1 MHILAYTTHMHAYL
15 LTGGSKEDRAKYL
28 NDLLTPKTE
37 LIHVINEKTSIAIK
51 QIQDLNIPLS
61 IAARIPRIVWIEES
75 NLMTAPSQNALLKM
89 LEEPPANTT
98 FYLTCQSQM
107 TMLPTIRS
115 RAKAI
120 SLENTQIKED
130 PKILADLK
138 LVMAMT
144 AGDRLINIVKRDRS
158 ESILWLSD
166 IEREIRIKLKDKNVN
181 EKGLTMLA
189 RIAKSAQNA
198 HKELSSNCSVSLVT
212 QNFYLLLP
220 HTGSQT

>member
-1 MHILAYTTHMHAYL
+1 MHILAYTTHMHAFL

-28 NDLLTPKTE
+28 SDLLDPKTE
-37 LIHVINEKTSIAIK
+37 LIHVINEKTTISIK

-75 NLMTAPSQNALLKM
+75 NLMTVPSQNALLKM

-115 RAKAI
+115 RAKTI
-120 SLENTQIKED
+120 SLEVAEIKED

-158 ESILWLSD
+158 ESILWLLD
-166 IEREIRIKLKDKNVN
+166 MQREIRIKLKDKNVN

>member
-1 MHILAYTTHMHAYL
+1 MHAYL
-15 LTGGSKEDRAKYL
+15 LAGGSKEDRAKYL
-28 NDLLTPKTE
+28 SDLLTQKTE
-37 LIHVINEKTSIAIK
+37 LIHIINEKTSITIK

-75 NLMTAPSQNALLKM
+75 NLMTVPSQNALLKM

-115 RAKAI
+115 RAKTI

>member
-1 MHILAYTTHMHAYL
+1 MHAYL
-15 LTGGSKEDRAKYL
+15 LTGGTKEDRAKYL
-28 NDLLTPKTE
+28 DDLLDPKTE
-37 LIHVINEKTSIAIK
+37 LIHVINEKTTISIK

-75 NLMTAPSQNALLKM
+75 NLMTVPSQNALLKM

-98 FYLTCQSQM
+98 FYLTCQSPM

-115 RAKAI
+115 RVKI
-120 SLENTQIKED
+120 LSLEIQISKDD
-130 PKILADLK
+130 PKILTDLK
-138 LVMAMT
+138 LIMTMT

-158 ESILWLSD
+158 ESILWLTD
-166 IEREIRIKLKDKNVN
+166 IEREIRNKLKDQNVN
-181 EKGLTMLA
+181 EKGLSMLA

-198 HKELSSNCSVSLVT
+198 HLQLSSNCSVSLVT

-220 HTGSQT
+220 HTGSQA

>member
-1 MHILAYTTHMHAYL
+1 MHAFL

-28 NDLLTPKTE
+28 SDLLDPKTE
-37 LIHVINEKTSIAIK
+37 LIHVINEKTTISIK

-75 NLMTAPSQNALLKM
+75 NLMTVPSQNALLKM

-115 RAKAI
+115 RAKTI
-120 SLENTQIKED
+120 SLEVAEIKED

-220 HTGSQT
+220 HTGSQA

>member
-1 MHILAYTTHMHAYL
+1 MHAYL

-28 NDLLTPKTE
+28 SDLLDPKTE
-37 LIHVINEKTSIAIK
+37 LIHVINEKTTISIK

-75 NLMTAPSQNALLKM
+75 NLMTVPSQNALLKM
-89 LEEPPANTT
+89 LEEPPSNTT
-98 FYLTCQSQM
+98 FYLSTQSPM

-115 RAKAI
+115 RVKTI
-120 SLENTQIKED
+120 SLENKITKDD
-130 PKILADLK
+130 PEILANLK

-144 AGDRLINIVKRDRS
+144 AGDRLINIVKRDRN
-158 ESILWLSD
+158 ESIMWLSD

-181 EKGLTMLA
+181 EKGLSMLA

-198 HKELSSNCSVSLVT
+198 HLQLSSNCSVSLVT

>member
-15 LTGGSKEDRAKYL
+15 LTGGSKEDRVKYL
-28 NDLLTPKTE
+28 SALLTPKIE
-37 LIHVINEKTSIAIK
+37 LIHVINEKTTISIK

-61 IAARIPRIVWIEES
+61 ISARIPRIVWIEES
-75 NLMTAPSQNALLKM
+75 NLMTIPSQNALLKM

-107 TMLPTIRS
+107 AMLPTIRS
-115 RAKAI
+115 RVKMV
-120 SLENTQIKED
+120 SLENPATEED

-166 IEREIRIKLKDKNVN
+166 IEREIRVKLKDTNVN

-198 HKELSSNCSVSLVT
+198 HKELISNCSVSLVT

-220 HTGSQT
+220 HTGSQA

>member
-15 LTGGSKEDRAKYL
+15 LAGGSKEDRAKYL
-28 NDLLTPKTE
+28 SDLLTQKTE
-37 LIHVINEKTSIAIK
+37 LIHIINEKTSITIK

-75 NLMTAPSQNALLKM
+75 NLMTVPSQNALLKM

-115 RAKAI
+115 RAKTI

>member
-1 MHILAYTTHMHAYL
+1 MQSIILV
-15 LTGGSKEDRAKYL
+15 GSTKESRAKYL
-28 NDLLTPKTE
+28 ADLCIDSQIE
-37 LIHVINEKTSIAIK
+37 LLHFFAEKTSIAIK
-51 QIQDLNIPLS
+51 QIQELNIPLS

-75 NLMTAPSQNALLKM
+75 NLMTVPSQNALLKM

-98 FYLTCQSQM
+98 FYLTCQNQM

-115 RAKAI
+115 RAKTI
-120 SLENTQIKED
+120 SLEVAEIKED

>member
-1 MHILAYTTHMHAYL
+1 MHAFL

-28 NDLLTPKTE
+28 SGLLDSKTE
-37 LIHVINEKTSIAIK
+37 LIHVVNEKTTIAIK

-61 IAARIPRIVWIEES
+61 IAARIPRIVWVEES
-75 NLMTAPSQNALLKM
+75 NLMTVPSQNALLKM

-98 FYLTCQSQM
+98 FYLTCQSAM

-115 RAKAI
+115 RTKTI
-120 SLENTQIKED
+120 SLETINIKQD
-130 PKILADLK
+130 PRILADLK
-138 LVMAMT
+138 LIMAMT
-144 AGDRLINIVKRDRS
+144 PGDRLINIVKRDRS

-166 IEREIRIKLKDKNVN
+166 IEREIRIKLKDKMVN

-189 RIAKSAQNA
+189 RIAKIAQNA

-220 HTGSQT
+220 HTGSQA

>member
-1 MHILAYTTHMHAYL
+1 
-15 LTGGSKEDRAKYL
+15 
-28 NDLLTPKTE
+28 
-37 LIHVINEKTSIAIK
+37 
-51 QIQDLNIPLS
+51 
-61 IAARIPRIVWIEES
+61 
-75 NLMTAPSQNALLKM
+75 MTVPSQNALLKM

-115 RAKAI
+115 RAKTI
-120 SLENTQIKED
+120 SLEVAEIKED

-220 HTGSQT
+220 HTGSQA

>member
-1 MHILAYTTHMHAYL
+1 MHAYL

-28 NDLLTPKTE
+28 SDLLTPKTE
-37 LIHVINEKTSIAIK
+37 LIHIINEKTSIAIK

-75 NLMTAPSQNALLKM
+75 NLMTVPSQNALLKM

-115 RAKAI
+115 RAKTI
-120 SLENTQIKED
+120 SLEVAEIKED

>member
-1 MHILAYTTHMHAYL
+1 MHAYL

-28 NDLLTPKTE
+28 SDLLDPKTE
-37 LIHVINEKTSIAIK
+37 LIHVINEKTTISIK

-75 NLMTAPSQNALLKM
+75 NLMTPPSQNALLKM
-89 LEEPPANTT
+89 LEEPPSNTT
-98 FYLTCQSQM
+98 FYLSTQSPM

-115 RAKAI
+115 RVKTI
-120 SLENTQIKED
+120 SLENKITKDD
-130 PKILADLK
+130 PEILANLK

-144 AGDRLINIVKRDRS
+144 AGDRLINIVKRDRN
-158 ESILWLSD
+158 ESIMWLSD

-181 EKGLTMLA
+181 EKGLSMLA

-198 HKELSSNCSVSLVT
+198 HLQLSSNCSVSLVT

>member
-1 MHILAYTTHMHAYL
+1 MHAYL

-28 NDLLTPKTE
+28 SDLLDPKTE
-37 LIHVINEKTSIAIK
+37 LIHVINEKTTISIK

-75 NLMTAPSQNALLKM
+75 NLMTPPSQNALLKM
-89 LEEPPANTT
+89 LEEPPSNTI
-98 FYLTCQSQM
+98 FYLSTQSPM

-115 RAKAI
+115 RVKTI
-120 SLENTQIKED
+120 SLENKITKDD
-130 PKILADLK
+130 PEILANLK

-144 AGDRLINIVKRDRS
+144 AGDRLINIVKRDRN
-158 ESILWLSD
+158 ESIMWLSD

-181 EKGLTMLA
+181 EKGLSMLA

-198 HKELSSNCSVSLVT
+198 HLQLSSNCSVSLVT

>member
-1 MHILAYTTHMHAYL
+1 MHAYL
-15 LTGGSKEDRAKYL
+15 LSGGTKEDRSTYL
-28 NDLLTPKTE
+28 KDLLDLKTE
-37 LIHVINEKTSIAIK
+37 LIHVINEKTTITIK

-61 IAARIPRIVWIEES
+61 IAPRLPRIVWIEES
-75 NLMTAPSQNALLKM
+75 GLMTIPAQNALLKM
-89 LEEPPANTT
+89 LEEPPDNTT
-98 FYLTCQSQM
+98 FYLTTKSAM

-115 RAKAI
+115 RVKI
-120 SLENTQIKED
+120 LSLENQQTKED
-130 PKILADLK
+130 PQVLSDLK
-138 LVMAMT
+138 LIMAMT

-166 IEREIRIKLKDKNVN
+166 IEREIKAKLKDKNIN

-198 HKELSSNCSVSLVT
+198 HSQLSSNCSVSLVT

>member
-1 MHILAYTTHMHAYL
+1 MHAYL

-28 NDLLTPKTE
+28 SDLLDPKTE
-37 LIHVINEKTSIAIK
+37 LIHVINEKTTISIK

-75 NLMTAPSQNALLKM
+75 NLMTPPSQNALLKM

-98 FYLTCQSQM
+98 FYLTCQSPM

-115 RAKAI
+115 RVKVL
-120 SLENTQIKED
+120 SLETQVSKDD
-130 PKILADLK
+130 PQILTDLK
-138 LVMAMT
+138 LIMAMT

-158 ESILWLSD
+158 ESILWLTD
-166 IEREIRIKLKDKNVN
+166 IEREIRNKLKDQNVN
-181 EKGLTMLA
+181 EKGLSMLA

-198 HKELSSNCSVSLVT
+198 HLQLSSNCSVSLVT

-220 HTGSQT
+220 HTGSQA